1 MVVVAGRQISSLPPL
16 PQPCRLRVWLPPFCL
31 YTSGM
36 TRFFLPFR
44 FRALP
49 LAALMLLSA
58 ALAAQPSTD
67 AASAITGTWVFNED
81 LSDSTDDKV
90 EAALRKM
97 GERVRRRWFES
108 RDDVYRG
115 GPADQELY
123 DRISYDKELEIRQ
136 DGDHYVLTYAGQYV
150 RPVYTDN
157 RSRSVS
163 LTQLESVEDFSL
175 GHWENGRLLVEAHP
189 RDGGIAEETYSL
201 INGGTQLQVELYI
214 KPRTFDE
221 PIELKRVFDR
231 RGSAAD

>member
-1 MVVVAGRQISSLPPL
+1 MRILPIP
-16 PQPCRLRVWLPPFCL
+16 
-31 YTSGM
+31 
-36 TRFFLPFR
+36 

-49 LAALMLLSA
+49 AFALLLFPV
-58 ALAAQPSTD
+58 ALEAQST
-67 AASAITGTWVFNED
+67 SNPVPEITGTWILNQD

-97 GERVRRRWFES
+97 GQRVRRGWFEQ

-123 DRISYDKELEIRQ
+123 DRISYDKELEITP
-136 DGDHYVLTYAGQYV
+136 DGDHYLFIYAGEYE

-175 GHWENGRLLVEAHP
+175 GHWENGKLLVEAHP
-189 RDGGIAEETYSL
+189 RDGGFAEETYEL
-201 INGGTQLQVELYI
+201 INGGTQLKVELYI
-214 KPRTFDE
+214 KPRSFDE
-221 PIELKRVFDR
+221 TIELERVFDR
-231 RGSAAD
+231 Q